1 MKKLLL
7 IFSLLFAAKSFA
19 QYPLIQGLGNDS
31 TLIRVGQNYKGGI
44 KGGLINMSVADTT
57 AANLLR
63 IKAYPGAQIYTD
75 DGSVWIRN
83 ITATGWSLLG
93 GGVSPSGSF
102 WAIGGNL
109 FPVTVPS
116 RNIGTLSPYG
126 GAIGLMT
133 NSVVRA
139 IVPDAGF
146 TLANDTT
153 AAKVF
158 TWNPTS
164 KEWGYANWNNGGGA
178 TPTFQ
183 QVLTAGS
190 TLATNDSVIMGGYV
204 FKFKG
209 GELVISSTGVDN
221 GDYTLQNTGGTY
233 FNVTGKYL
241 KFEGVV
247 AGEVDTLYGQDASGN
262 VSKIAVTDLP
272 GGGAG
277 AVNVRRSIEKGTSDS
292 LQLVNDSASFVSGAV
307 KVYGYDTTR
316 GWKPA
321 AKIVLTSPQDK
332 DGLRYKSSN
341 GTWVNYSLKQGRL
354 QFTADVTTNAPDAG
368 DSLLTNLSLYGKH
381 LRVYRDGLMQTEGDT
396 VEGFELTDSILTVHP
411 PYTAGEKIII
421 ETSDTT
427 VWHDIALYSNGGG
440 GGGWVDITPLSAQ
453 TGLTESPT
461 NVWAAAGSAFND
473 YGLSSL
479 SLPSSTDGA
488 FIFQIVATTGEADM
502 IIGFNASNSNQNY
515 TNYEAG
521 VYMAYNGGSNPIIY
535 KVDSGTPTTT
545 GIGIAPGTYV
555 GIFRVGSTFTIRT
568 NTVKDTDFS
577 TWTTRA
583 TLAYSSSATMY
594 MNINPNNLHSYK
606 LYYPQCLNCL

>member
-1 MKKLLL
+1 MRKFLLL
-7 IFSLLFAAKSFA
+7 CLVIISIEGFA
-19 QYPLIQGLGNDS
+19 QPTNYIWYKQRTRQYSMMIDSMLFVPRYNGTPSGVRVGENSAIDGAVAVDTANNRFYIRSGGAWVRVGNYSEIPAGLQPVLAAGRTLSSNDS
-31 TLIRVGQNYKGGI
+31 I
-44 KGGLINMSVADTT
+44 
-57 AANLLR
+57 
-63 IKAYPGAQIYTD
+63 
-75 DGSVWIRN
+75 
-83 ITATGWSLLG
+83 
-93 GGVSPSGSF
+93 
-102 WAIGGNL
+102 L
-109 FPVTVPS
+109 F
-116 RNIGTLSPYG
+116 
-126 GAIGLMT
+126 
-133 NSVVRA
+133 
-139 IVPDAGF
+139 
-146 TLANDTT
+146 
-153 AAKVF
+153 
-158 TWNPTS
+158 
-164 KEWGYANWNNGGGA
+164 
-178 TPTFQ
+178 
-183 QVLTAGS
+183 
-190 TLATNDSVIMGGYV
+190 GGYV

-209 GELVISSTGVDN
+209 GELIISSDGVDN
-221 GDYTLQNTGGTY
+221 GDYTLQNTGGAY
-233 FNVTGKYL
+233 FDVTGKNL
-241 KFEGVV
+241 KLLGIE
-247 AGEVDTLYGQDASGN
+247 AGEIDSVYGKNAAGN
-262 VSKIAVTDLP
+262 VGLISVDDLP
-272 GGGAG
+272 GTGT
-277 AVNVRRSIEKGTSDS
+277 VNVRRSIEKGTSDS

-316 GWKPA
+316 GWKNA

-354 QFTADVTTNAPDAG
+354 QFIADSTTNAPAAG

-396 VEGFELTDSILTVHP
+396 VEGFELTDSVLTVHP
-411 PYTAGEKIII
+411 PYTAGEKVII

-427 VWHDIALYSNGGG
+427 VWHNISLYASGGGG

-488 FIFQIVATTGEADM
+488 FIFQMVATTGEADM

-545 GIGIAPGTYV
+545 GIDIPVGTYV

-577 TWTTRA
+577 TWTTRV
-583 TLAYSSSATMY
+583 TLTYSSSATMY
-594 MNINPNNLHSYK
+594 MNINPNNIHSYK
-606 LYYPQCLNCL
+606 IYYPQCIGCL